1 MYRNIFPTQN
11 ETYVIITINLCIK
24 QVVSNYLSMFV
35 CVCVCLWESE
45 VEEMENIIYQVSLR
59 EKQE

>member
-11 ETYVIITINLCIK
+11 ETYVIITINLCTK

-35 CVCVCLWESE
+35 GVCVCLWESE
-45 VEEMENIIYQVSLR
+45 VEEMENMIYQVSLR